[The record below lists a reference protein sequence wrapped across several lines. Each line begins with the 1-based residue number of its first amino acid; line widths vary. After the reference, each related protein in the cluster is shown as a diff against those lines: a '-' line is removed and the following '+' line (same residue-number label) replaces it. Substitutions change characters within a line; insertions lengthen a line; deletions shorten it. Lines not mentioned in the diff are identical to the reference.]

1 MIQNNKIPIDIIYIL
16 NNNSRRESV
25 GWQFSKH
32 IDAKGSVLS
41 FPFVIL
47 RRTKKSLMNKRI
59 TNTVIILITFVL
71 LTACGSA
78 PRFTSRESRFE
89 KRTPPPAENLDRYEN
104 TESLETVTGVASY
117 YADKYDGKITYSG
130 EVYDMYGLSAAHP
143 SYQMGTVIRVTNLFN
158 DKSVI
163 IRINDKMPFRP
174 DRIIDLSLGCAQEL
188 DMVNVGI
195 QEVKV
200 EVLEWG
206 KGRK

>member
-1 MIQNNKIPIDIIYIL
+1 
-16 NNNSRRESV
+16 V
-25 GWQFSKH
+25 
-32 IDAKGSVLS
+32 
-41 FPFVIL
+41 
-47 RRTKKSLMNKRI
+47 NKRI
-59 TNTVIILITFVL
+59 TNATIILITFIV

-78 PRFTSRESRFE
+78 PRFTSKESRFE
-89 KRTPPPAENLDRYEN
+89 KRTPLQIDNLDRYKNVEP
-104 TESLETVTGVASY
+104 LETVTGVASY
-117 YADKYDGKITYSG
+117 YADQYDGKITYSG

-143 SYQMGTVIRVTNLFN
+143 SYQMGTIVRVTNLYN

-163 IRINDKMPFRP
+163 IWINDKMPFRP

-188 DMVNVGI
+188 DMVNAGI

>member
-1 MIQNNKIPIDIIYIL
+1 
-16 NNNSRRESV
+16 
-25 GWQFSKH
+25 
-32 IDAKGSVLS
+32 
-41 FPFVIL
+41 
-47 RRTKKSLMNKRI
+47 MNKRI
-59 TNTVIILITFVL
+59 TNAAIILITFIV

-78 PRFTSRESRFE
+78 PRFTSRDSRFE
-89 KRTPPPAENLDRYEN
+89 KRTPSPTKNLERYKNVEP
-104 TESLETVTGVASY
+104 LETVTGVASY
-117 YADKYDGKITYSG
+117 YADQYDGKITYSG

-143 SYQMGTVIRVTNLFN
+143 SYQMGTVIRVTNLYN

>member
-1 MIQNNKIPIDIIYIL
+1 
-16 NNNSRRESV
+16 
-25 GWQFSKH
+25 
-32 IDAKGSVLS
+32 
-41 FPFVIL
+41 
-47 RRTKKSLMNKRI
+47 MNKQATSRA
-59 TNTVIILITFVL
+59 IILITLIV

-89 KRTPPPAENLDRYEN
+89 KRTPPTPENLDRYKNVEP
-104 TESLETVTGVASY
+104 LETITGVASF
-117 YADKYDGKITYSG
+117 YADQYDGKITYSG
-130 EVYDMYGLSAAHP
+130 DVYDMYSLSAAHP
-143 SYQMGTVIRVTNLFN
+143 TYQMGTIIRVTNLYN

-163 IRINDKMPFRP
+163 IRINDKMPYRP

>member
-1 MIQNNKIPIDIIYIL
+1 VIQNNNTHIDIIYIL
-16 NNNSRRESV
+16 INNSRRESF
-25 GWQFSKH
+25 GWQFYKR
-32 IDAKGSVLS
+32 IDAKGSFLS

-47 RRTKKSLMNKRI
+47 KQIKISLMKKTAI
-59 TNTVIILITFVL
+59 TVIVLIAFIL

-104 TESLETVTGVASY
+104 TEPLETVKGIASY

-163 IRINDKMPFRP
+163 IRINDKMPSRP

>member
-1 MIQNNKIPIDIIYIL
+1 
-16 NNNSRRESV
+16 
-25 GWQFSKH
+25 
-32 IDAKGSVLS
+32 
-41 FPFVIL
+41 
-47 RRTKKSLMNKRI
+47 MNKRI
-59 TNTVIILITFVL
+59 TNATIILITFIV

-78 PRFTSRESRFE
+78 PRFTSKESRFE
-89 KRTPPPAENLDRYEN
+89 KRTPLQIDNLDRYKNVEP
-104 TESLETVTGVASY
+104 LETVTGVASY
-117 YADKYDGKITYSG
+117 YADQYDGKITYSG

-143 SYQMGTVIRVTNLFN
+143 SYQMGTVVRVTNLYN

>member
-1 MIQNNKIPIDIIYIL
+1 
-16 NNNSRRESV
+16 V
-25 GWQFSKH
+25 
-32 IDAKGSVLS
+32 
-41 FPFVIL
+41 
-47 RRTKKSLMNKRI
+47 NKRI
-59 TNTVIILITFVL
+59 TDTAIILITFIV

-78 PRFTSRESRFE
+78 PRFTSKETRFE
-89 KRTPPPAENLDRYEN
+89 KRTPSQIDNLDRYKNVEP
-104 TESLETVTGVASY
+104 LETVTGVASY
-117 YADKYDGKITYSG
+117 YADQYDGKITYSG

-143 SYQMGTVIRVTNLFN
+143 SYQMGTVVRVTNLFN
-158 DKSVI
+158 NKSVI

>member
-1 MIQNNKIPIDIIYIL
+1 
-16 NNNSRRESV
+16 
-25 GWQFSKH
+25 
-32 IDAKGSVLS
+32 
-41 FPFVIL
+41 
-47 RRTKKSLMNKRI
+47 MNKKA
-59 TNTVIILITFVL
+59 TNTAIILTAFIL
-71 LTACGSA
+71 LAGCGSA

-89 KRTPPPAENLDRYEN
+89 KRTPPKIENLDSYNN
-104 TESLETVTGVASY
+104 TEPLETVTGVASY
-117 YADKYDGKITYSG
+117 YADQFDGKITYGG

-143 SYQMGTVIRVTNLFN
+143 SYQMGTVIRVTNLYN

-163 IRINDKMPFRP
+163 IRINDKMPLRP

>member
-1 MIQNNKIPIDIIYIL
+1 
-16 NNNSRRESV
+16 
-25 GWQFSKH
+25 
-32 IDAKGSVLS
+32 
-41 FPFVIL
+41 
-47 RRTKKSLMNKRI
+47 MNKRI
-59 TNTVIILITFVL
+59 TNAAIILITFIV

-89 KRTPPPAENLDRYEN
+89 KRTSPPTENLERYKNAEP
-104 TESLETVTGVASY
+104 LETVTGVTSY
-117 YADKYDGKITYSG
+117 YADQYDGKITYSG

-143 SYQMGTVIRVTNLFN
+143 SYQMGTVIRITNLYN

-163 IRINDKMPFRP
+163 IRINDRMPFRP

>member
-1 MIQNNKIPIDIIYIL
+1 
-16 NNNSRRESV
+16 
-25 GWQFSKH
+25 
-32 IDAKGSVLS
+32 
-41 FPFVIL
+41 
-47 RRTKKSLMNKRI
+47 MNKRI
-59 TNTVIILITFVL
+59 TNATIILITFIV

-78 PRFTSRESRFE
+78 PRFTSKESRFE
-89 KRTPPPAENLDRYEN
+89 KRTPLQIDNLDRYKNVEP
-104 TESLETVTGVASY
+104 LETVTGVASY
-117 YADKYDGKITYSG
+117 YADQYDGKITYSG

-143 SYQMGTVIRVTNLFN
+143 SYQMGTIVRVTNLYN

-163 IRINDKMPFRP
+163 IWINDKMPFRP

-188 DMVNVGI
+188 DMVNAGI

>member
-1 MIQNNKIPIDIIYIL
+1 
-16 NNNSRRESV
+16 
-25 GWQFSKH
+25 
-32 IDAKGSVLS
+32 
-41 FPFVIL
+41 
-47 RRTKKSLMNKRI
+47 MNKKI
-59 TNTVIILITFVL
+59 TNAAIIFITFIV

-78 PRFTSRESRFE
+78 PRFTSRETRFE
-89 KRTPPPAENLDRYEN
+89 KRTPPPTENLERYYN
-104 TESLETVTGVASY
+104 TEPLETVTGVASY
-117 YADKYDGKITYSG
+117 YADQFDGKITYGG

-143 SYQMGTVIRVTNLFN
+143 SYQMGTVVRVTNLYN

>member
-1 MIQNNKIPIDIIYIL
+1 
-16 NNNSRRESV
+16 
-25 GWQFSKH
+25 
-32 IDAKGSVLS
+32 
-41 FPFVIL
+41 
-47 RRTKKSLMNKRI
+47 MNKKI
-59 TNTVIILITFVL
+59 INAAIILILFVL

-89 KRTPPPAENLDRYEN
+89 KRTPPPTENLDRYKNAEP
-104 TESLETVTGVASY
+104 LETVTGVASY
-117 YADKYDGKITYSG
+117 YADQYDGKITYSG

-143 SYQMGTVIRVTNLFN
+143 SYQMGTVIRVTNLYN

-163 IRINDKMPFRP
+163 IRVNDKMPLHP

-188 DMVNVGI
+188 DTVNVGI
-195 QEVKV
+195 QEVKI

>member
-1 MIQNNKIPIDIIYIL
+1 
-16 NNNSRRESV
+16 V
-25 GWQFSKH
+25 
-32 IDAKGSVLS
+32 
-41 FPFVIL
+41 
-47 RRTKKSLMNKRI
+47 
-59 TNTVIILITFVL
+59 

-78 PRFTSRESRFE
+78 PRFTSKESRFE
-89 KRTPPPAENLDRYEN
+89 KRTPLQIDNLDRYKNVEP
-104 TESLETVTGVASY
+104 LETVTGVASY
-117 YADKYDGKITYSG
+117 YADQYDGKITYSG

-143 SYQMGTVIRVTNLFN
+143 SYQMGTIVRVTNLYN

-163 IRINDKMPFRP
+163 IWINDKMPFRP

-188 DMVNVGI
+188 DMVNAGI

>member
-1 MIQNNKIPIDIIYIL
+1 MFITFEYQFVKRIGWLAVL
-16 NNNSRRESV
+16 NTHLIKRER
-25 GWQFSKH
+25 
-32 IDAKGSVLS
+32 INL
-41 FPFVIL
+41 PFCNFKPNEKV
-47 RRTKKSLMNKRI
+47 RLMNKKVI
-59 TNTVIILITFVL
+59 TTTIILLVFIL
-71 LTACGSA
+71 LTGCGSA

-89 KRTPPPAENLDRYEN
+89 KRIPSTPENLDRYKNVEP
-104 TESLETVTGVASY
+104 LETITGVASF
-117 YADKYDGKITYSG
+117 YADQYDGKITYSG
-130 EVYDMYGLSAAHP
+130 DVYDMYGLSAAHP
-143 SYQMGTVIRVTNLFN
+143 TYQMGTIIRVTNLYN

-163 IRINDKMPFRP
+163 IRINDKMPYRP

>member
-1 MIQNNKIPIDIIYIL
+1 
-16 NNNSRRESV
+16 
-25 GWQFSKH
+25 
-32 IDAKGSVLS
+32 
-41 FPFVIL
+41 
-47 RRTKKSLMNKRI
+47 MNKRI
-59 TNTVIILITFVL
+59 TDTAIILITFIV

-78 PRFTSRESRFE
+78 PRFTSKETRFE
-89 KRTPPPAENLDRYEN
+89 KRTPSQIDNLDRYKNVEP
-104 TESLETVTGVASY
+104 LETVTGVASY
-117 YADKYDGKITYSG
+117 YADQYDGKITYSG

-143 SYQMGTVIRVTNLFN
+143 SYQMGTVVRVTNLFN
-158 DKSVI
+158 NKSVI

>member
-1 MIQNNKIPIDIIYIL
+1 
-16 NNNSRRESV
+16 
-25 GWQFSKH
+25 
-32 IDAKGSVLS
+32 
-41 FPFVIL
+41 
-47 RRTKKSLMNKRI
+47 MNKKVTI
-59 TNTVIILITFVL
+59 TIITLVAFIFI
-71 LTACGSA
+71 TACGSA

-89 KRTPPPAENLDRYEN
+89 KRIPPTPENLDSYNNAEP
-104 TESLETVTGVASY
+104 LETVTGVASY
-117 YADKYDGKITYSG
+117 YADQFDGKITYG
-130 EVYDMYGLSAAHP
+130 GDVYDMYGLSAAHP
-143 SYQMGTVIRVTNLFN
+143 SYQMGTVIRVTNLYN

-195 QEVKV
+195 QEVRV